1 MRRPQAMLRSA
12 ILIVLALTF
21 PVSAQDFGR
30 FLENTGREILKNQIT
45 PENIQRT
52 IQPHLQGELHP
63 IRTADGWTLVA
74 QRFPP
79 KTQPRPGTLPV
90 ILCHGLSY
98 NSQFWNLEP
107 GTSFAEYL
115 AGQGFDVWVVN
126 LRGSGLSQKWVAKL
140 DAAPTMV
147 VGGAIRKATGGR
159 VAPTGYAS
167 LDPKFS
173 RWNLDDHILYDV
185 PAFVHLVRSRT
196 GAPSVAWVGH
206 SMGGIIA
213 LAHLARFQNPGIG
226 QLVTVGSQV
235 TMPNGQLALQ
245 FFSEMIQTRQGQ
257 LAGQFVPEELALQT
271 KTSVDNM
278 FFNERNV
285 SGNVYRTLTTTAVD
299 VPSIGLLQQYM
310 TMAQRGELHDAQKQ
324 FNYARSLRNV
334 QVPILIT
341 CGSSDQLAPPEVQQF
356 IFQNV
361 GSTDKTLNIFG
372 RAQGYAAD
380 MGHNDTLVG
389 LQSRAQVFPYIENW
403 LAGAR

>member
-1 MRRPQAMLRSA
+1 MRHPVA
-12 ILIVLALTF
+12 IMRFAIPIALAIAC
-21 PVSAQDFGR
+21 PVAGQDFGR
-30 FLENTGREILKNQIT
+30 FLENAGREILKNQIS

-52 IQPHLQGELHP
+52 IAPHLQGEVHP

-79 KTQPRPGTLPV
+79 KTQPRPNTLPV

-107 GTSFAEYL
+107 GVSFAEYL
-115 AGQGFDVWVVN
+115 SGRGFDVWVVN

-159 VAPTGYAS
+159 IAPTGYAS
-167 LDPKFS
+167 IDPKFS

-185 PAFVHLVRSRT
+185 PAFVHLVRSQT

-206 SMGGIIA
+206 SMGGIVA

-235 TMPNGQLALQ
+235 TMPNGQLAVQ
-245 FFSEMIQTRQGQ
+245 FLSEMIQTRQGQ
-257 LAGQFVPEELALQT
+257 LAGQFIPEEFALQT
-271 KTSVDNM
+271 KTSVDNL
-278 FFNERNV
+278 FFNQRNV
-285 SGNVYRTLTTTAVD
+285 GSNVYRTLTTTAVD
-299 VPSIGLLQQYM
+299 VPSIGLLQQYLA
-310 TMAQRGELHDAQKQ
+310 MANRGELLDAQKQ
-324 FNYARSLRNV
+324 FNYARSLQNV

-341 CGSSDQLAPPEVQQF
+341 CGSADQLAPPEVQHYIHQH
-356 IFQNV
+356 V
-361 GSTDKTLNIFG
+361 GSTDKTLAIFG

-389 LQSRAQVFPYIENW
+389 LHSRTQVFPYIENW

>member
-1 MRRPQAMLRSA
+1 MRRPLAMLLTMVPVLLSA
-12 ILIVLALTF
+12 TVE
-21 PVSAQDFGR
+21 VEGQDFGR
-30 FLENTGREILKNQIT
+30 FLENAGREILKQQIS

-52 IQPHLQGELHP
+52 ITPHLQSEIHP
-63 IRTADGWTLVA
+63 IQTADGWTLVA
-74 QRFPP
+74 QRYRP
-79 KTQPRPGTLPV
+79 KTQPRPGALPV

-98 NSQFWNLEP
+98 NAQFWNLEP
-107 GTSFAEYL
+107 SVSFAEYL
-115 AGQGFDVWVVN
+115 SSRGFDVWVVN

-140 DAAPTMV
+140 ESAPTMV

-159 VAPTGYAS
+159 LAPTGYAS
-167 LDPKFS
+167 IDPKFS
-173 RWNLDDHILYDV
+173 RWNLDDHIMYDV
-185 PAFVHLVRSRT
+185 PAFVHLVRQRT

-213 LAHLARFQNPGIG
+213 LGHLARYQNPGIG

-235 TMPNGQLALQ
+235 TMPNGQFASQ
-245 FFSEMIQTRQGQ
+245 FLSEMIQTRQGQ
-257 LAGQFVPEELALQT
+257 LAGQIIPEELALQA

-285 SGNVYRTLTTTAVD
+285 GPQVYRTLTTAAVD

-310 TMAQRGELHDAQKQ
+310 AMAQRGELYDAQKQ
-324 FNYARSLRNV
+324 FNYARALTNV

-341 CGSSDQLAPPEVQQF
+341 CGAADQLAPPAVQQY
-356 IFQNV
+356 IHQYV
-361 GSTDKTLNIFG
+361 GSTDKTLTVFG
-372 RAQGYAAD
+372 RSQGFAAD

-389 LQSRAQVFPYIENW
+389 LQSQAQVFPYIENW